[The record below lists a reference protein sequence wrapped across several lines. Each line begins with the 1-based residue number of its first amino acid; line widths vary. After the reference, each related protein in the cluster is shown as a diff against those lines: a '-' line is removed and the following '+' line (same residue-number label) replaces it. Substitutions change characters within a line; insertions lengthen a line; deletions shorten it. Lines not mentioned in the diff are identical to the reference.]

1 MVGSQPYGIYI
12 NSNNT
17 IYVADRMNGRIQIWF
32 SNSINPAKTISSN
45 LSMPYSIFVRINGDI
60 YIDNGMNST
69 GRVDKRT
76 LNRNTSVAAMYVG
89 QKCFGLF
96 VDIKDDLYCS
106 IRELH
111 QVVAK
116 LINSIADV
124 FRIAAGIGCPGSA
137 SDMLHLPSGIFVN
150 INFDLYIADCGNDR
164 IQLFQSNP
172 LNGTTVVGRGA
183 VGTISLNCPTGIIL
197 DADNYLFIV
206 DGENHRIIGSGP
218 NGFRCLIGCSGSSG
232 SGSNQLNNP
241 WSISFDSHS
250 NIFVTDRNNHR
261 IQKFILVS
269 NSCSTYKY
277 VFISM
282 LIY

>member
-183 VGTISLNCPTGIIL
+183 VRTISLNCPTGVIL

-206 DGENHRIIGSGP
+206 DGGNHRIIGSGP
-218 NGFRCLIGCSGSSG
+218 TGFRCLIGCSGSSG

-261 IQKFILVS
+261 IQKFILAS